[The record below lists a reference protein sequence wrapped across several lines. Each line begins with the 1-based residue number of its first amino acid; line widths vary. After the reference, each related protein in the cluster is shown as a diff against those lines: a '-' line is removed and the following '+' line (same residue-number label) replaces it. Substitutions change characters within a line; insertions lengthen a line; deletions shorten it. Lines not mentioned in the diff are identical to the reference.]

1 MVYDPLDADRRGQV
15 NADVGFSHELV
26 DESRVLD
33 GAPHEFDALGGQMRR
48 RARLCP

>member
-1 MVYDPLDADRRGQV
+1 MVYDPLDPHRRGQV

-33 GAPHEFDALGGQMRR
+33 GAPHQVNSLGGQMRDVPGS
-48 RARLCP
+48 AR